1 LAPRASGE
9 SVRLRRPGDV
19 VARPLNFNVRRMTTA
34 THRALELL
42 IGLALVAYG
51 AYAIY
56 TGNNR
61 GAFRWYSR
69 STDPLA
75 YWTGVL
81 IEVGIGVVC
90 IFGSV
95 TGRN

>member
-1 LAPRASGE
+1 
-9 SVRLRRPGDV
+9 
-19 VARPLNFNVRRMTTA
+19 MTTA
-34 THRALELL
+34 THRVLELL
-42 IGLALVAYG
+42 MGLALVAYG

-56 TGNNR
+56 TGSNR

-69 STDPLA
+69 SEDPLA

-81 IEVGIGVVC
+81 IELGIGAVC